1 LAKAK
6 TIFFCQE
13 CGLESPKWLG
23 KCPACNQWNS
33 FAEQLAKPRDNKF
46 AGIRQSQV
54 LPVTEVNFEEE
65 ERFSTGIIELDRVLG
80 GGVVPGSVILVGGDP
95 GIGKSTL
102 LLQAAWQI
110 SIASGRVLYVSGEE
124 SARQIA
130 LRAKRLGVMHQN
142 LLLFTETALEAI
154 EGQVVGCQPRLA
166 IVDSIQTI
174 FKADLPMTPG
184 SLGQVRECTG
194 HLMRLAKEQNI
205 SIMLVGHVT
214 KEGNL
219 AGPRILEHIVD
230 VVLYLEGERHHAFR
244 ILRSAKNR
252 FGATSEIG
260 IFEMSGQGL
269 QAVANPSEVLLAERS
284 EDAAGSVVV
293 AILEGTRPVL
303 LEVQA
308 LVSSTAFGTPRRLTS
323 GLDYNRVAMLLA
335 VLEKRAG
342 LHVNTFDAFV
352 NVAGGVRIQEPGA
365 DLGIALAIASSLK
378 NKPIAPKTMVVG
390 EIGLT
395 GEVRRVAQIQ
405 RRLLEAKKLGFNR
418 AIIPYSNYR
427 ECIEDRDLD
436 IIGAGNV
443 NEAIEAAIGG
453 G

>member
-1 LAKAK
+1 MAKVK

-13 CGLESPKWLG
+13 CGMESPKWLG

-33 FAEQLAKPRDNKF
+33 FVEQLASPRGNKL
-46 AGIRQSQV
+46 AGHRQSPVQ
-54 LPVTEVNFEEE
+54 PVTEVNLEDE
-65 ERFSTGIIELDRVLG
+65 ERFGTGIVELDRVLG

-102 LLQAAWQI
+102 LLQAAWEI
-110 SIASGRVLYVSGEE
+110 SSASGQVLYVSGEE

-130 LRAKRLGVMHQN
+130 MRAKRLGVMHKN
-142 LLLFTETALEAI
+142 LLLFTETAMEAI
-154 EGQVVGCQPRLA
+154 EAQIVGYQPRLV
-166 IVDSIQTI
+166 IIDSIQTI
-174 FKADLPMTPG
+174 FKSDLPMTPG

-205 SIMLVGHVT
+205 SIVLVGHVT
-214 KEGNL
+214 KEGSL

-252 FGATSEIG
+252 FGSTNEIG
-260 IFEMSGQGL
+260 IFEMGGQGL
-269 QAVANPSEVLLAERS
+269 QAVVNPSEVLLAERS

-308 LVSSTAFGTPRRLTS
+308 LVSSTVFGNPRRLTT
-323 GLDYNRVAMLLA
+323 GLDHNRVAMLLA

-342 LHVNTFDAFV
+342 LHVNNFDAFV
-352 NVAGGVRIQEPGA
+352 NVAGGVRIQETGA
-365 DLGIALAIASSLK
+365 DMGIALAIASSLK
-378 NKPIAPKTMVVG
+378 NKPVVPKTMVVG

-405 RRLLEAKKLGFNR
+405 RRLLEAEKLGFNK

-427 ECIEDRDLD
+427 EYVEEKKIDV
-436 IIGAGNV
+436 IGVRNIS
-443 NEAIEAAIGG
+443 EAMEAVLGG

>member
-1 LAKAK
+1 M
-6 TIFFCQE
+6 
-13 CGLESPKWLG
+13 ESPKWLG

-33 FAEQLAKPRDNKF
+33 FVEQLASPRGNKL
-46 AGIRQSQV
+46 AGHRQSPVQ
-54 LPVTEVNFEEE
+54 PVTEVNLEDE
-65 ERFSTGIIELDRVLG
+65 ERFGTGIVELDRVLG

-102 LLQAAWQI
+102 LLQAAWEI
-110 SIASGRVLYVSGEE
+110 SSASGQVLYVSGEE

-130 LRAKRLGVMHQN
+130 MRAKRLGVMHKN
-142 LLLFTETALEAI
+142 LLLFTETAMEAI
-154 EGQVVGCQPRLA
+154 EAQIVGYQPRLV
-166 IVDSIQTI
+166 IIDSIQTI
-174 FKADLPMTPG
+174 FKSDLPMTPG

-205 SIMLVGHVT
+205 SIVLVGHVT
-214 KEGNL
+214 KEGSL

-252 FGATSEIG
+252 FGSTNEIG
-260 IFEMSGQGL
+260 IFEMGGQGL
-269 QAVANPSEVLLAERS
+269 QAVVNPSEVLLAERS

-308 LVSSTAFGTPRRLTS
+308 LVSSTVFGNPRRLTT
-323 GLDYNRVAMLLA
+323 GLDHNRVAMLLA

-342 LHVNTFDAFV
+342 LHVNNFDAFV
-352 NVAGGVRIQEPGA
+352 NVAGGVRIQETGA
-365 DLGIALAIASSLK
+365 DMGIALAIASSLK
-378 NKPIAPKTMVVG
+378 NKPVVPKTMVVG

-405 RRLLEAKKLGFNR
+405 RRLLEAEKLGFNK

-427 ECIEDRDLD
+427 EYVEEKKIDV
-436 IIGAGNV
+436 IGVRNIS
-443 NEAIEAAIGG
+443 EAMEAVLGG

>member
-1 LAKAK
+1 LAKVK

-33 FAEQLAKPRDNKF
+33 FVEQLASPRANKL
-46 AGIRQSQV
+46 AGHRQSPV
-54 LPVTEVNFEEE
+54 LPVTEVNFEDE
-65 ERFSTGIIELDRVLG
+65 ERFSTGIVELDRVLG

-102 LLQAAWQI
+102 LLQAAWEI
-110 SIASGRVLYVSGEE
+110 SSASGQVLYVSGEE

-130 LRAKRLGVMHQN
+130 MRARRLGVMHPN

-154 EGQVVGCQPRLA
+154 EAQIVGYQPRLV
-166 IVDSIQTI
+166 IIDSIQTI
-174 FKADLPMTPG
+174 FKSDLPMTPG

-205 SIMLVGHVT
+205 SIVLVGHVT

-230 VVLYLEGERHHAFR
+230 VVLYLEGERQHAFR

-252 FGATSEIG
+252 FGSTNEIG

-293 AILEGTRPVL
+293 PILEGTRPVL

-308 LVSSTAFGTPRRLTS
+308 LVSSTVFGNPRRLTT

-342 LHVNTFDAFV
+342 LHVNNFDAFV
-352 NVAGGVRIQEPGA
+352 NVAGGVRVQETGA

-378 NKPIAPKTMVVG
+378 NKPVAPKTMVVG

-405 RRLLEAKKLGFNR
+405 RRLLEAEKLGFNK

-427 ECIEDRDLD
+427 EYAEENNVDV
-436 IIGAGNV
+436 IGVRNIS
-443 NEAIEAAIGG
+443 EAMEAALGG